1 MEAGLMPQTV
11 VGLDI
16 GPNTIKAVVFS
27 PKGLTG
33 GRILAARTLDI
44 NACGGIEPALK
55 KLAEE
60 DKKFSNTPCCVCL
73 PPADVMFRQVSLP
86 FHDDNRI
93 RKTLAFELEPL
104 IPLAI
109 DEVVPDYLMIPRNG
123 LLVAALTKKIIRD
136 EIEKVEGNLGNVSII
151 DISPT
156 ALASQ
161 ILAGKTSVV
170 CGVILDIGAGST
182 AAAFYENGAI
192 VQIRSL
198 AFGGEQITAALAQDL
213 SVEKDAAEQLKIKA
227 DYDPA
232 SCATVDAVCRHFCSE
247 LKNTIEYMKLNGSLQ
262 SDPAH
267 ITITG
272 GCSLFVPLQ
281 KELEKSFSLP
291 LEVLDLIR
299 TKQLEIEENIR
310 REFPSQIMNTAIAAA
325 MRISAGRKSFNFR
338 QEEFAAKNVRFNLK
352 GQLKWAAAVAGIIF
366 LLAIVNQVLDYS
378 LKTQRLD
385 SIKKQISLIFK
396 KNSPE
401 TKIMVDPVQ
410 QLKTKLAENKK
421 TFGFYKGD
429 TEITTLNMLK
439 EISSLVAPSLD
450 VVISNLSYEN
460 GIVLIKGEAKKI
472 DDISAVK
479 YELLKSRYFKD
490 VTMGSTSLAKD
501 GGKVDFDLRIELK

>member
-1 MEAGLMPQTV
+1 MEAGLMPQTA

-16 GPNTIKAVVFS
+16 GPNTIKAVLFT

-33 GRILAARTLDI
+33 GRILAVRTLDI
-44 NACGGIEPALK
+44 NDCGGFEPALK
-55 KLAEE
+55 KLAEN
-60 DKKFSNTPCCVCL
+60 KSFSDTPCCVCL

-86 FHDDNRI
+86 FHDDNKI

-104 IPLAI
+104 IPLPI
-109 DEVVPDYLMIPRNG
+109 DEVVPDYLTIPHG
-123 LLVAALTKKIIRD
+123 GFLVAALTKKIISNW
-136 EIEKVEGNLGNVSII
+136 IEKVEDNLGNVSII
-151 DISPT
+151 DISST
-156 ALASQ
+156 ALTSQ
-161 ILAGKTSVV
+161 IMDGKTTAA
-170 CGVILDIGAGST
+170 CGVILDIGAVST

-213 SVEKDAAEQLKIKA
+213 SVEKDKAEQLKIKA
-227 DYDPA
+227 NYSATCPA
-232 SCATVDAVCRHFCSE
+232 VDAECRHFCSE
-247 LKNTIEYMKLNGSLQ
+247 LKNTFEYMKLNGSLQ
-262 SDPAH
+262 NDPAH

-281 KELEKSFSLP
+281 KELKKSFSLP

-299 TKQLEIEENIR
+299 MKQLEIEENIGL
-310 REFPSQIMNTAIAAA
+310 ECPPQIMNTAIAAA
-325 MRISAGRKSFNFR
+325 MRTFAGRKSFNFR
-338 QEEFAAKNVRFNLK
+338 QGEFAAKNVRFNLK
-352 GQLKWAAAVAGIIF
+352 GQLKWAAVIAGIIF

-378 LKTQRLD
+378 LKTQRQNN
-385 SIKKQISLIFK
+385 IKKQISLIFN

-429 TEITTLNMLK
+429 PEITVLNMLK

-450 VVISNLSYEN
+450 VIITNLSYEN
-460 GIVLIKGEAKKI
+460 SIVLIKGEAKSI
-472 DDISAVK
+472 GDISAVK
-479 YELLKSRYFKD
+479 NDLLKSRYFKD

>member
-1 MEAGLMPQTV
+1 MEAGLMPQTI

-16 GPNTIKAVVFS
+16 GPNTIKAVLFT

-55 KLAEE
+55 KLAQ
-60 DKKFSNTPCCVCL
+60 DKSFSNTSCCVCL
-73 PPADVMFRQVSLP
+73 PPADVMFRQISLP
-86 FHDDNRI
+86 FHDDNKI

-104 IPLAI
+104 IPQAV
-109 DEVVPDYLMIPRNG
+109 DEVVADYLTIPRNG
-123 LLVAALTKKIIRD
+123 LLVAALTKKIILD
-136 EIEKVEGNLGNVSII
+136 WIEKVEGNLGNVSII
-151 DISPT
+151 DISST

-161 ILAGKTSVV
+161 ILAGKTSAA
-170 CGVILDIGAGST
+170 CGVILDIGASST
-182 AAAFYENGAI
+182 AASFYENGAI

-227 DYDPA
+227 NYDSA
-232 SCATVDAVCRHFCSE
+232 SCANVDAMCRYFCSE

-262 SDPAH
+262 NDPAH

-272 GCSLFVPLQ
+272 GCFLFVPLQ

-291 LEVLDLIR
+291 LEILDLIR
-299 TKQLEIEENIR
+299 LKQLEIEENIG
-310 REFPSQIMNTAIAAA
+310 RECPPQIMNTAIAAA
-325 MRISAGRKSFNFR
+325 MRFFAGRKSFNFR
-338 QEEFAAKNVRFNLK
+338 QGEFAVKNVRFNLK
-352 GQLKWAAAVAGIIF
+352 GQLKWAVVVAGIIS

-401 TKIMVDPVQ
+401 TNIMVDPVQ

-429 TEITTLNMLK
+429 TEITALNMLK

-450 VVISNLSYEN
+450 VVITNLSYEN
-460 GIVLIKGEAKKI
+460 SIVLIKGEAKKI

-479 YELLKSRYFKD
+479 YELLKSKYFKD
-490 VTMGSTSLAKD
+490 VIMGSTSLAKD

>member
-1 MEAGLMPQTV
+1 MPQTV

-16 GPNTIKAVVFS
+16 GPKTIKAVVFS

-33 GRILAARTLDI
+33 SRILAVEILDI
-44 NACGGIEPALK
+44 SACGGIEPALK
-55 KLAEE
+55 KLAEN
-60 DKKFSNTPCCVCL
+60 KSFANIPYCVSL

-104 IPLAI
+104 IPLPI
-109 DEVVPDYLMIPRNG
+109 DEVVTDYLTIPNEG
-123 LLVAALTKKIIRD
+123 LLVAALTKKSTRD
-136 EIEKVEGNLGNVSII
+136 WIEKVEGNLGNVSII
-151 DISPT
+151 DISST

-161 ILAGKTSVV
+161 ILADKTSAV

-182 AAAFYENGAI
+182 AASFYENGVI

-198 AFGGEQITAALAQDL
+198 AFGGEQITEALANDL
-213 SVEKDAAEQLKIKA
+213 SVEKDKAEQLKIKS

-232 SCATVDAVCRHFCSE
+232 SCAIFAAVCRHFCSE

-262 SDPAH
+262 NDPAH

-272 GCSLFVPLQ
+272 GGSLLVALQ
-281 KELEKSFSLP
+281 KELEKYFSLP

-310 REFPSQIMNTAIAAA
+310 RECPPQIMNTAIAAA
-325 MRISAGRKSFNFR
+325 MRAFAGRKSFNFR
-338 QEEFAAKNVRFNLK
+338 QGEFAAKNVRFNLK
-352 GQLKWAAAVAGIIF
+352 GQLKWAAVVAGIIF
-366 LLAIVNQVLDYS
+366 LLAIVNQALDYS
-378 LKTQRLD
+378 LKTQRLG

-396 KNSPE
+396 KDSPDAQ
-401 TKIMVDPVQ
+401 TMVDPVQ
-410 QLKTKLAENKK
+410 QLKTKLAEDKK

-429 TEITTLNMLK
+429 TGINVLNILK

-450 VVISNLSYEN
+450 VVITSLSYEN
-460 GIVLIKGEAKKI
+460 NIVLIKGEAKKT
-472 DDISAVK
+472 DDISTVK

>member
-1 MEAGLMPQTV
+1 MEAGLMPQTI

-16 GPNTIKAVVFS
+16 GPHTIKAVLFT

-55 KLAEE
+55 KLTAE
-60 DKKFSNTPCCVCL
+60 DKSFSNTPCLVCL

-86 FHDDNRI
+86 FHDDNKI

-104 IPLAI
+104 IPQAV
-109 DEVVPDYLMIPRNG
+109 DEVVADYLTIPRDG

-136 EIEKVEGNLGNVSII
+136 CIEKVEVNLGNVSII
-151 DISPT
+151 DISST

-161 ILAGKTSVV
+161 ILAGKTSAA

-182 AAAFYENGAI
+182 AASFYENGAI

-213 SVEKDAAEQLKIKA
+213 SVEKDAAEQLKINS
-227 DYDPA
+227 DYPA

-262 SDPAH
+262 NDPAH

-272 GCSLFVPLQ
+272 GGALFVVLQ
-281 KELEKSFSLP
+281 KELETSFSLP

-299 TKQLEIEENIR
+299 MKQLEIEENIR
-310 REFPSQIMNTAIAAA
+310 HECPPQIMNTAIAAA
-325 MRISAGRKSFNFR
+325 MRAFAGRKSFNFR
-338 QEEFAAKNVRFNLK
+338 QGELAAKNVRFNLK
-352 GQLKWAAAVAGIIF
+352 GQIKWAAVVAGIIF

-378 LKTQRLD
+378 LKTKRLD

-396 KNSPE
+396 KDSPE

-410 QLKTKLAENKK
+410 QLKTKLAEDKK

-429 TEITTLNMLK
+429 TGITVLNILK
-439 EISSLVAPSLD
+439 EISSLISPSLD
-450 VVISNLSYEN
+450 IVITTLSYEN
-460 GIVLIKGEAKKI
+460 SIVSIKGEAKKT
-472 DDISAVK
+472 DDISTVRN
-479 YELLKSRYFKD
+479 ELLKSRYFKD

>member
-1 MEAGLMPQTV
+1 MEAGLMPQTI

-16 GPNTIKAVVFS
+16 GPNTIKAVLFT

-55 KLAEE
+55 KLAQ
-60 DKKFSNTPCCVCL
+60 DKSFSNTPCLVCL
-73 PPADVMFRQVSLP
+73 PPDDVMFRQVSLP
-86 FHDDNRI
+86 FHDDNKI

-104 IPLAI
+104 IPQAV
-109 DEVVPDYLMIPRNG
+109 DEVVVDYLTIPRDG
-123 LLVAALTKKIIRD
+123 LLVAALTKKIILD
-136 EIEKVEGNLGNVSII
+136 WIEKVEGNLGNVSII
-151 DISPT
+151 DISST

-161 ILAGKTSVV
+161 ILAGKTSAA
-170 CGVILDIGAGST
+170 CGVILDIGASST
-182 AAAFYENGAI
+182 AASFYENGAI

-213 SVEKDAAEQLKIKA
+213 SVEKDAAEQLKIKS
-227 DYDPA
+227 DYPA

-262 SDPAH
+262 NDPAH

-272 GCSLFVPLQ
+272 GCSLFVVLQ
-281 KELEKSFSLP
+281 KELETSLSLP

-299 TKQLEIEENIR
+299 TKQLEIEENIGS
-310 REFPSQIMNTAIAAA
+310 ECPPQIMNTAIAAA
-325 MRISAGRKSFNFR
+325 MRAFAGRKSFNFR
-338 QEEFAAKNVRFNLK
+338 QGEFAAKNVRFNLK
-352 GQLKWAAAVAGIIF
+352 GQLKWAAVVAGIIF
-366 LLAIVNQVLDYS
+366 LLSIVNQVLDYS

-396 KNSPE
+396 KDSPE

-410 QLKTKLAENKK
+410 QLKTKLAEDKK

-429 TEITTLNMLK
+429 SEITVLNMLK
-439 EISSLVAPSLD
+439 EISSLIAPSLD
-450 VVISNLSYEN
+450 IVITNLSYEN
-460 GIVLIKGEAKKI
+460 SIVSIKGEAKKT
-472 DDISAVK
+472 DDISAVRN
-479 YELLKSRYFKD
+479 ELLKSRYFKD
-490 VTMGSTSLAKD
+490 VTMGPTSLAKD